1 MVLLS
6 DKIPNFAPRNY
17 DPLMSGAT
25 QMPIGRKQSYESC
38 TTPNSAR
45 LFSSPFS
52 VIFLFAYSV
61 LFFCLYLASFLYRT
75 LPLSVQR

>member
-25 QMPIGRKQSYESC
+25 QMPIGKQSYESC
-38 TTPNSAR
+38 AIRGSIGLFRR
-45 LFSSPFS
+45 LTLLYSFFMSS
-52 VIFLFAYSV
+52 
-61 LFFCLYLASFLYRT
+61 FFNYY
-75 LPLSVQR
+75 